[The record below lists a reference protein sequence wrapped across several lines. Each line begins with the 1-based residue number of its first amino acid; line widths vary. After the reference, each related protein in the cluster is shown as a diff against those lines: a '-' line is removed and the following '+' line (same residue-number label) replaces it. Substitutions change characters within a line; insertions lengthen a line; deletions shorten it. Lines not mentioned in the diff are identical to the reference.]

1 MRGFEI
7 ACCIALSAATAACGA
22 GGLRDEGAPVGDDGG
37 DEAGDSGHDARMSD
51 SSLVDVATL
60 LGDGALLDAGSRGDL
75 DAAAC
80 PPAATTIYVT
90 GQPAE
95 LWTFWPPTF
104 TFSKVGTLS
113 CTSSPTHMTVD
124 RNANAWVVAGGN
136 IYKTSTRTAACA
148 PLSTWTQ
155 QANFEDF
162 ALSMVGVTSTD
173 TTLYLLGASS
183 LASFDIAS
191 GAFKV
196 IGSPVVSAFAG
207 DMTSNGDG
215 SLYFLQGFVSP
226 HPLYRIDPA
235 TAMVAQ
241 TYQVNAPGTGSQAL
255 AYFGGRFY
263 AFESNVV
270 YEYDPATNAVTML
283 GTAPLTVT
291 GAGQSTCVP
300 QTPQDGGPP
309 MINQ

>member
-7 ACCIALSAATAACGA
+7 ACSIALGAAMAACGA
-22 GGLRDEGAPVGDDGG
+22 SGRGDEGFPVGDDGG
-37 DEAGDSGHDARMSD
+37 DPAGDSGRDPRMSD
-51 SSLVDVATL
+51 SSLVDVPTF
-60 LGDGALLDAGSRGDL
+60 LGDGALLDAGSRADL

-104 TFSKVGTLS
+104 TFTKIGTLS

-124 RNANAWVVAGGN
+124 RNANAWVVAGGS

-148 PLSTWTQ
+148 PLSTWTPQ
-155 QANFEDF
+155 TNFWDF

-173 TTLYLLGASS
+173 TTLYLLGSSS

-215 SLYFLQGFVSP
+215 SLYFLQGYVSP

-235 TAMVAQ
+235 TAMVAR

-263 AFESNVV
+263 AFENNVV
-270 YEYDPATNAVTML
+270 YEYDPVTNAVAML

-309 MINQ
+309 MIQ

>member
-7 ACCIALSAATAACGA
+7 ACSIVLGAAMGACGA
-22 GGLRDEGAPVGDDGG
+22 SERRDEGAPVGDDGG
-37 DEAGDSGHDARMSD
+37 RQA
-51 SSLVDVATL
+51 
-60 LGDGALLDAGSRGDL
+60 GDGARDARTSDGSLVEGATLFGDAGLLDARSAGDV

-90 GQPAE
+90 GEPAE
-95 LWTFWPPTF
+95 LWSFWPPTF
-104 TFSKVGTLS
+104 TFTKIGNLS

-136 IYKTSTRTAACA
+136 IYKTSTLTAACA
-148 PLSTWTQ
+148 ALSTWTPQ
-155 QANFEDF
+155 LNFADF

-173 TTLYLLGASS
+173 TTLYLLGSSS

-191 GAFKV
+191 GAFNV
-196 IGSPVVSAFAG
+196 IGSPVVGSFFG

-215 SLYFLQGFVSP
+215 SLYYLQGLVSP
-226 HPLYRIDPA
+226 HPLYQITPA
-235 TAMVAQ
+235 TAMVTR

-263 AFESNVV
+263 AFESNTV
-270 YEYDPATNAVTML
+270 YEYDPVTNAVTTL
-283 GTAPLTVT
+283 GTAPLNVT